1 MTIKSTD
8 FVGSL
13 AKGLSVLEAFSGD
26 HTRLSVSEVAE
37 LSGLDRSAS
46 RRCLLTLA
54 ELGYASYDGKYFALS
69 PRVLR
74 LGIGALAAMPLPQ
87 IIQPWL
93 DRLSERIGE
102 SVSAAILDD
111 TEIVYVARAAQ
122 HRVMSIGVM
131 PGSRL
136 PAHCTSMGRV
146 LMAALPDDNV
156 SALLERSNLGP
167 RTINSL
173 CEKEAILAEIRA
185 VREQGFSCVDQEVEI
200 GLRSIA
206 VPILSNRGTVE
217 ASVNVGVAAAQRS
230 VEDLTSIVLPE
241 LLAIQRNVQ
250 SLIR

>member
-1 MTIKSTD
+1 MAIKSTD

-13 AKGLSVLEAFSGD
+13 AKGLSVLESFSDG
-26 HTRLSVSEVAE
+26 HTRLSVSEAAE

-46 RRCLLTLA
+46 RRCLLTLT
-54 ELGYASYDGKYFALS
+54 ELGYASYDGKYFSLT

-136 PAHCTSMGRV
+136 PAHSTSMGRV
-146 LMAALPDDNV
+146 LLAALPDDEV
-156 SALLERSNLGP
+156 SALLTRSSLAP

-173 CEKEAILAEIRA
+173 SDKEVILDEIRS

-200 GLRSIA
+200 GLRSLA
-206 VPILSNRGTVE
+206 VPIYSNRGTVE
-217 ASVNVGVAAAQRS
+217 AAINVGVAAAQRS
-230 VEDLTSIVLPE
+230 IEDLTTVILPE
-241 LLAIQRNVQ
+241 LLDIQKSVRT
-250 SLIR
+250 LFR